1 MAGIGNRAVVLGGSV
16 AGTLAARVL
25 AESYPEVL
33 VVDRDKLVGVTDPRR
48 GAPHARHAHSLHG
61 QGQRIFEELFPGLM
75 TELRAAGIPIG
86 DLGEMRWYFD
96 ARRLQPSRSGVTS
109 VTALRPVLE
118 NHIRTRVA
126 ALPNVRFLE
135 GYDITG
141 LAATPGGERITG
153 ARVQVQG
160 AGAGAEEVLE
170 ADLVVDTTGR
180 GSRTP
185 VWLEGLGYQR
195 PAEDRVKIGLAYTT
209 RHYRLRPGMLDGLQS
224 INPVASPE
232 HPRGAFFGRFG
243 PDGCIVSLT
252 GILGDYPPTD
262 PEGFLDFA
270 RSLPVPD
277 IYQAIVDAEPLTDA
291 VSFRFAASARRRYER
306 LTRFPEGLLVMG
318 DAVCSFN
325 PVYGQGMIVSA
336 LEAATLRRHLQGGKP
351 PQPRKFLAAIAKVID
366 APWDISA
373 GGDLDFA
380 QVEGR
385 RALKVRIGNSYVAR
399 VRHAATL
406 DPAVTTGFMRV
417 AGLVD
422 RPQALM
428 RPGMAMRILRH
439 AARLP
444 EPGQSWLTQE
454 PPAEPP
460 AKRSAAA

>member
-1 MAGIGNRAVVLGGSV
+1 MAEIGNRAVVLGGSV

-25 AESYPEVL
+25 AEFYREVL
-33 VVDRDKLVGVTDPRR
+33 VVDRDKVVGVTTPRR

-61 QGQRIFEELFPGLM
+61 MGQRTFEELFPGLM
-75 TELRAAGIPIG
+75 AELSEAGIPVG
-86 DLGEMRWYFD
+86 DLGQMHWYFD
-96 ARRLQPSRSGVTS
+96 ARRLAPAQSGVTS

-141 LAATPGGERITG
+141 LVATPGGERIIG
-153 ARVQVQG
+153 ARVQAQG
-160 AGAGAEEVLE
+160 VDSGAEQVLE
-170 ADLVVDTTGR
+170 ADLVIDCTGR

-185 VWLEGLGYQR
+185 VWLEEMGYQR
-195 PAEDRVKIGLAYTT
+195 PAEDRVKVNLAYTS
-209 RHYRLRPGMLDGLQS
+209 RHFRLRPGMLDGIQS

-262 PEGFLDFA
+262 PEGFLEFA
-270 RSLPVPD
+270 RTLPVPD
-277 IYQAIVDAEPLTDA
+277 VYQAIVDAEPLTDP
-291 VSFRFAASARRRYER
+291 VSFRFAASVRRRYEQ
-306 LTRFPEGLLVMG
+306 LTRFPDGLLVMG

-325 PVYGQGMIVSA
+325 PVYGQGMIVSS
-336 LEAATLRRHLQGGKP
+336 LEAATLRRQLQRGT

-373 GGDLDFA
+373 GGDLDFPE
-380 QVEGR
+380 VEGR
-385 RALKVRIGNSYVAR
+385 RTLKVRIGNGYVAR
-399 VRHAATL
+399 VRHAATQ

-417 AGLVD
+417 AGLID
-422 RPQALM
+422 PPQALM
-428 RPGMAMRILRH
+428 KPGMALRVLRH
-439 AARLP
+439 ATRRP
-444 EPGQSWLTQE
+444 EPGQSWLAEEPPVE
-454 PPAEPP
+454 PPAGQ
-460 AKRSAAA
+460 SAAA